1 MMKVNNPYSFLW
13 KIKELVLSII
23 YELLSLDV
31 VRTILILS
39 SERLINHLFV
49 ILAFFFAFVG
59 VAEVMYWLYKKDY
72 LRAKAKYL
80 RELIDQK
87 NDLSSIN
94 EPFYTCVYEKW
105 NSGEMPL
112 TEANTLCSLK
122 LEQNLWC
129 LYQLFSNSIL

>member
-1 MMKVNNPYSFLW
+1 M
-13 KIKELVLSII
+13 SII
-23 YELLSLDV
+23 YELHLFNV
-31 VRTILILS
+31 VHKILILS
-39 SERLINHLFV
+39 SERLINYFF
-49 ILAFFFAFVG
+49 ISFAFSLAFIG
-59 VAEVMYWLYKKDY
+59 VAEVMYWSYKKDY

-87 NDLSSIN
+87 NDLSSTN

-122 LEQNLWC
+122 FEQN
-129 LYQLFSNSIL
+129 

>member
-1 MMKVNNPYSFLW
+1 M
-13 KIKELVLSII
+13 SII
-23 YELLSLDV
+23 YELLFLDV
-31 VRTILILS
+31 GPTILILS
-39 SERLINHLFV
+39 IERLINHLFV
-49 ILAFFFAFVG
+49 ILVFSVAFIS
-59 VAEVMYWLYKKDY
+59 VAEVMYWIYKKDY

-87 NDLSSIN
+87 NDLNSIN

-122 LEQNLWC
+122 FEKN
-129 LYQLFSNSIL
+129 

>member
-1 MMKVNNPYSFLW
+1 MINL
-13 KIKELVLSII
+13 LII
-23 YELLSLDV
+23 
-31 VRTILILS
+31 
-39 SERLINHLFV
+39 
-49 ILAFFFAFVG
+49 ILAFSLAFIS
-59 VAEVMYWLYKKDY
+59 VAEVMYWLYKKEY

-112 TEANTLCSLK
+112 SEANTMCSLK
-122 LEQNLWC
+122 FEQN
-129 LYQLFSNSIL
+129 

>member
-1 MMKVNNPYSFLW
+1 M
-13 KIKELVLSII
+13 SII
-23 YELLSLDV
+23 YELLFLDI
-31 VRTILILS
+31 RINILIPR

-49 ILAFFFAFVG
+49 VMLFSLAFVG
-59 VAEVMYWLYKKDY
+59 VAEVMYWLYKKEY

-87 NDLSSIN
+87 NDLTSLN

-112 TEANTLCSLK
+112 TEANTMCSLK
-122 LEQNLWC
+122 FERN
-129 LYQLFSNSIL
+129 